1 MFLKGFLAVYDVLVA
16 LKRKK
21 GFLAVLRESNV
32 VLRCIGLIVSAL
44 IILIV
49 RLSIMCFE
57 GPVFTKF
64 DNPAAFADNLL
75 ARVITNIHSILLYHI
90 PTVVCF

>member
-1 MFLKGFLAVYDVLVA
+1 MFLKGFLVVYDA
-16 LKRKK
+16 LIAIKCKK
-21 GFLAVLRESNV
+21 GFLTVLKERNV
-32 VLRCIGLIVSAL
+32 VLRCSGLIVSAL

-49 RLSIMCFE
+49 RLSIMRFE

-75 ARVITNIHSILLYHI
+75 TRVI
-90 PTVVCF
+90 

>member
-1 MFLKGFLAVYDVLVA
+1 MYDVLIA
-16 LKRKK
+16 LKWKK
-21 GFLAVLRESNV
+21 GFSAILKNKNV
-32 VLRCIGLIVSAL
+32 VLRCVGLIFSAL

-64 DNPAAFADNLL
+64 DNPAAFANNLL
-75 ARVITNIHSILLYHI
+75 SRVMFTLIVFFILALSFLGI
-90 PTVVCF
+90 IL